1 MIAHMK
7 IISCHIENFG
17 KLSDYDVHFEKG
29 CNVICQ
35 RNGWGKSTLMAF
47 LRVMLYGFVNE
58 SKRSE
63 LENERKR
70 YKPWQGGAY
79 GGNLTF
85 EAGGKTYR
93 CYRVFGDKEKDDQFR
108 LLDDATNLETD
119 DFSERLGEELFQI
132 DQDSFLKSACIG
144 QMKSDVRFVEATGS
158 MSAKLGDL
166 MEEAGDISQF
176 EAVDKK
182 LTDLLNQMSPRRATG
197 SLYKQKKEIEEYSF
211 QITKKGKIEQ
221 TIADIRKKRQE
232 EAELKER
239 LGAERDQV
247 NAKQK
252 QLVLQEKRKRYQAL
266 IAERDQKQ
274 EEYES
279 QRERLPKVLP
289 EENELER
296 KIKMAAEMEENHS
309 AMEIYALSA
318 EEEQSLKGYEDKFSI
333 RRRGSQLPADE
344 VSGSSPSECRPPE
357 REEIDQI
364 RDTIQKWRNNQG
376 ELNDLRL
383 PDEDRRKL
391 EAYRSRFSDGSPKE
405 DELERL
411 IRGWE
416 KRNQKKE
423 ALATKKASLNM
434 AKMVAQQAKEAALR
448 DAALRDAAARAEA
461 EAARAEAEAAARRS
475 GSVGGMILLVMGL
488 FMALAGILLFI
499 TDHRGFGIA
508 GMVLGVM
515 LAGLAVVYGMRRQ
528 GRKKAKAAS
537 YKTEK
542 SSPIDSQDDFDD
554 MDEEA
559 LSEEDEAVLCSEYE
573 IREDGAVYDLERES
587 AEDEAVLSLEQ
598 EIREDEELIHKTETE
613 VRRYLEVY
621 KIEWEEYRISDELHH
636 LKNAVREYQS
646 ILAREER
653 YRQQEKE
660 CNNDELQRQI
670 EEFLGRYD
678 APEAIAAGEYG
689 ELLQR
694 LIGDAEKYQK
704 LKEKRDHYT
713 RRVRGYEQQREEL
726 HSFMEQMS
734 LEPEDDLYEQL
745 LELLKHL
752 RICLEKRQQLQ
763 SAERALEEYKDKE
776 DNRAF
781 LSEPAEEVPETAEQL
796 YERQNEIS
804 RQMERVQS
812 NIHAYHIQLEE
823 NEEKIEQ
830 INEQELLLEELKEIY
845 DADLT
850 KYHHLVKTQEYLKI
864 AKERLTEKYMA
875 PLSNGFRKYYGILTG
890 EEAGRYRLDAN
901 AHLTIEEQ
909 GLPRLPELLSA
920 GYRDIAGLCM
930 RMALIDAMYQN
941 DAPFIL
947 MDDSFVN
954 YDEQNLRGG
963 IEFLKK
969 ASERY
974 QIIYFTCRS
983 SIPY

>member
-17 KLSDYDVHFEKG
+17 KLSDYDYHFEKG

-93 CYRVFGDKEKDDQFR
+93 CYRIFGDKEKDDQFR
-108 LLDDATNLETD
+108 LVDDATNLETD

-158 MSAKLGDL
+158 MGAKLGDL
-166 MEEAGDISQF
+166 MEETGDISQF

-221 TIADIRKKRQE
+221 TIADIRMKRQE
-232 EAELKER
+232 ETELKER

-274 EEYES
+274 GEYES
-279 QRERLPKVLP
+279 QRKQLPKELP

-318 EEEQSLKGYEDKFSI
+318 EEEQSMKGYEDKFSI
-333 RRRGSQLPADE
+333 RQRGSQLPADE

-357 REEIDQI
+357 KEEIDRI
-364 RDTIQKWRNNQG
+364 RDAIQKWREHQG
-376 ELNDLRL
+376 KLNELRV

-391 EAYRSRFSDGSPKE
+391 AAYRSRFSDAPPKE

-434 AKMVAQQAKEAALR
+434 AKMMAQQAKEAAFR
-448 DAALRDAAARAEA
+448 EEA
-461 EAARAEAEAAARRS
+461 AARAEAEAAARKS
-475 GSVGGMILLVMGL
+475 GNAGGMILLIIGL

-499 TDHRGFGIA
+499 TYNKVMGIA

-515 LAGLAVVYGMRRQ
+515 IAGLAVVYGMRGQ
-528 GRKKAKAAS
+528 GRKKAKAALH
-537 YKTEK
+537 KTGA

-559 LSEEDEAVLCSEYE
+559 LSEEDEAVLN
-573 IREDGAVYDLERES
+573 
-587 AEDEAVLSLEQ
+587 LEQ
-598 EIREDEELIHKTETE
+598 EIREDDDFIYKTEAE
-613 VRRYLEVY
+613 IRRYLEVY
-621 KIEWEEYRISDELHH
+621 KIEWEEYRISDELHQ

-653 YRQQEKE
+653 YRQQEKQ

-678 APEAIAAGEYG
+678 TPEVIAAGEYG

-694 LIGDAEKYQK
+694 LIGDVERYQK

-713 RRVRGYEQQREEL
+713 RRIRVYEQQREEL

-745 LELLKHL
+745 LELQKHL
-752 RICLEKRQQLQ
+752 RICLDKRQQLQ
-763 SAERALEEYKDKE
+763 SAERALEEYKDQE
-776 DNRAF
+776 DSRTF
-781 LSEPAEEVPETAEQL
+781 LSEPEEVPETAEQL

-845 DADLT
+845 DADLK

-875 PLSNGFRKYYGILTG
+875 PLSGGFRKYYGILTG

-909 GLPRLPELLSA
+909 GLPRQPELLSA

-947 MDDSFVN
+947 MDDPFVN

-963 IEFLKK
+963 MEFLKK

-974 QIIYFTCRS
+974 QIIYFTCRQS
-983 SIPY
+983 TP

>member
-1 MIAHMK
+1 MIAYME

-17 KLSDYDVHFEKG
+17 KLSDCDYHFEKG
-29 CNVICQ
+29 CNVIRQ

-108 LLDDATNLETD
+108 LVDDVTNLETD

-144 QMKSDVRFVEATGS
+144 QMRSDVRFVEATGS

-166 MEEAGDISQF
+166 MEETGDISQF

-211 QITKKGKIEQ
+211 QITKQGKIEQ

-232 EAELKER
+232 ETELKER
-239 LGAERDQV
+239 LGVERDQI

-266 IAERDQKQ
+266 LGERDQKQ
-274 EEYES
+274 GEYES
-279 QRERLPKVLP
+279 QRKQLPKELP

-296 KIKMAAEMEENHS
+296 RIKTAAEMEENHS

-318 EEEQSLKGYEDKFSI
+318 EEEQSLKGYEDKFRI
-333 RRRGSQLPADE
+333 RQSGSSLPDDD
-344 VSGSSPSECRPPE
+344 VSGSSPSDCCPPE
-357 REEIDQI
+357 RGEIAQI
-364 RDTIQKWRNNQG
+364 RGAIQKWRDHQG
-376 ELNDLRL
+376 KLNELRL

-391 EAYRSRFSDGSPKE
+391 AAYRSRFSDASPKE

-411 IRGWE
+411 IRSWE

-434 AKMVAQQAKEAALR
+434 AKMMAQQAKET
-448 DAALRDAAARAEA
+448 ALRDAAARAEA
-461 EAARAEAEAAARRS
+461 EAARAEAEAAARKS

-488 FMALAGILLFI
+488 FVALAGLLLFI
-499 TDHRGFGIA
+499 TYNKVIGIT

-515 LAGLAVVYGMRRQ
+515 IAGLAVVFGLRGQ
-528 GRKKAKAAS
+528 GRKNVRTVS
-537 YKTEK
+537 YKTGA
-542 SSPIDSQDDFDD
+542 SSPTESKDGFDD
-554 MDEEA
+554 MDEDV
-559 LSEEDEAVLCSEYE
+559 LGWEDEAVLCAEYE

-598 EIREDEELIHKTETE
+598 EIREDDDFIHKTEVE
-613 VRRYLEVY
+613 IRRYLEVY
-621 KIEWEEYRISDELHH
+621 KIEWEEYRISDELHQ

-678 APEAIAAGEYG
+678 APEVIAAGEYG

-694 LIGDAEKYQK
+694 LIGDVEKYQK

-713 RRVRGYEQQREEL
+713 RRVRVYEQQREEL

-745 LELLKHL
+745 LELQKHL
-752 RICLEKRQQLQ
+752 RICLDKRQQLQ

-776 DNRAF
+776 GSMAL
-781 LSEPAEEVPETAEQL
+781 LSEPAEDVPETAEQL

-804 RQMERVQS
+804 SQLERVQS

-845 DADLT
+845 DTDLK

-901 AHLTIEEQ
+901 AHLSIEEQ

-947 MDDSFVN
+947 MDDPFVN

-963 IEFLKK
+963 MEFLKK

-974 QIIYFTCRS
+974 QIIYFTCRQS
-983 SIPY
+983 TPY

>member
-17 KLSDYDVHFEKG
+17 KLSDYDYHFEKG

-93 CYRVFGDKEKDDQFR
+93 CYRIFGDKEKDDQFR
-108 LLDDATNLETD
+108 LVDDVTNLETD

-144 QMKSDVRFVEATGS
+144 QMRSDVRFVEATGS
-158 MSAKLGDL
+158 MGAKLGDL
-166 MEEAGDISQF
+166 MEETGDISQF

-232 EAELKER
+232 ETELKER

-279 QRERLPKVLP
+279 QRKQLPKELP

-296 KIKMAAEMEENHS
+296 KIKTAAEMEENHS

-318 EEEQSLKGYEDKFSI
+318 EEEQKLKDYEDKFGI
-333 RRRGSQLPADE
+333 RQRGSQLPADDI
-344 VSGSSPSECRPPE
+344 SGSSPSECRPPE
-357 REEIDQI
+357 KEEIDRI
-364 RDTIQKWRNNQG
+364 RDAIQKWREHQG
-376 ELNDLRL
+376 KLNELRV

-391 EAYRSRFSDGSPKE
+391 AAYRSRFSDASPKE

-434 AKMVAQQAKEAALR
+434 AKMMAQQAKEAASR
-448 DAALRDAAARAEA
+448 EEA
-461 EAARAEAEAAARRS
+461 AARAEAEAAARKS

-499 TDHRGFGIA
+499 AYHKVMGIA

-515 LAGLAVVYGMRRQ
+515 IAGLAVVYGMRRQ
-528 GRKKAKAAS
+528 GRKDVRAAS
-537 YKTEK
+537 YKTGE

-559 LSEEDEAVLCSEYE
+559 LSEEDEAVLN
-573 IREDGAVYDLERES
+573 
-587 AEDEAVLSLEQ
+587 LEQ
-598 EIREDEELIHKTETE
+598 EIREDDDFIYKTEAE

-621 KIEWEEYRISDELHH
+621 KIEWEEYRISDELHQ

-678 APEAIAAGEYG
+678 TQEVIAAGEYG

-694 LIGDAEKYQK
+694 LIGDVERYQK

-713 RRVRGYEQQREEL
+713 RRIRVYEQQSEEL

-745 LELLKHL
+745 LELQKHL
-752 RICLEKRQQLQ
+752 RICLDKRQQLQ
-763 SAERALEEYKDKE
+763 SAERALEEYKDQE
-776 DNRAF
+776 DSRVF
-781 LSEPAEEVPETAEQL
+781 LGEPAEEVSETAEQL

-845 DADLT
+845 DADLK
-850 KYHHLVKTQEYLKI
+850 KYHHLLKTQEYLKI

-875 PLSNGFRKYYGILTG
+875 PLSGGFRKYYGILTG

-947 MDDSFVN
+947 MDDPFVN

-963 IEFLKK
+963 MEFLKK

-974 QIIYFTCRS
+974 QIIYFTCRPS
-983 SIPY
+983 SPY

>member
-1 MIAHMK
+1 MK

-17 KLSDYDVHFEKG
+17 KLSDYDFHFEKG

-70 YKPWQGGAY
+70 YKPWQGGVY

-93 CYRVFGDKEKDDQFR
+93 CYRIFGDKEKDDQFR
-108 LLDDATNLETD
+108 LVDDATNLETD

-166 MEEAGDISQF
+166 MEETGDISQF

-232 EAELKER
+232 EAELKEH

-279 QRERLPKVLP
+279 QRKQLPKELP

-318 EEEQSLKGYEDKFSI
+318 EQEQSLKGYEDKFSI
-333 RRRGSQLPADE
+333 RQRGSHLPADE

-364 RDTIQKWRNNQG
+364 RDAIQKWRDNQG
-376 ELNDLRL
+376 ELNDLRV
-383 PDEDRRKL
+383 PDEDCRKL
-391 EAYRSRFSDGSPKE
+391 AAYRSRFSDAPPKE
-405 DELERL
+405 EELERL

-434 AKMVAQQAKEAALR
+434 AKMMAQQAKEAASR
-448 DAALRDAAARAEA
+448 EA
-461 EAARAEAEAAARRS
+461 VAARAEAEAAARQS

-499 TDHRGFGIA
+499 TYNKVIGIA

-515 LAGLAVVYGMRRQ
+515 IAGLAVVYGMRRQ

-537 YKTEK
+537 YKTEA
-542 SSPIDSQDDFDD
+542 SLPIDSQDDFDN
-554 MDEEA
+554 MDEEV
-559 LSEEDEAVLCSEYE
+559 LSE
-573 IREDGAVYDLERES
+573 
-587 AEDEAVLSLEQ
+587 EDEAVLSLEQ
-598 EIREDEELIHKTETE
+598 EIWEDDDFIHKTEAD
-613 VRRYLEVY
+613 VRCYLEIY
-621 KIEWEEYRISDELHH
+621 KIEWEEYRISDELHQ
-636 LKNAVREYQS
+636 LKNAVREYQN
-646 ILAREER
+646 ILAKEER

-660 CNNDELQRQI
+660 CNNNELQRQI

-678 APEAIAAGEYG
+678 TPEVIAAGEYG

-694 LIGDAEKYQK
+694 LIGDVEKYQE

-713 RRVRGYEQQREEL
+713 RRIRVYEQQREEL

-734 LEPEDDLYEQL
+734 LEPEDDLHEQL
-745 LELLKHL
+745 LELQKHL
-752 RICLEKRQQLQ
+752 RICIDKHQQLQ
-763 SAERALEEYKDKE
+763 SAERTLEEYTDKE
-776 DNRAF
+776 GGKVF
-781 LSEPAEEVPETAEQL
+781 LSETEVEVLETAEQL

-804 RQMERVQS
+804 RQMERVQG

-845 DADLT
+845 DADLK

-890 EEAGRYRLDAN
+890 DEAGRYRLDAN
-901 AHLTIEEQ
+901 AHLTIEEE
-909 GLPRLPELLSA
+909 GLPRQPELLSA

-947 MDDSFVN
+947 MDDPFVN

-963 IEFLKK
+963 MEFLKK

-974 QIIYFTCRS
+974 QIIYFTCRQS
-983 SIPY
+983 PPF

>member
-17 KLSDYDVHFEKG
+17 KISDYDYHFEKG

-70 YKPWQGGAY
+70 YKPWQGGVY

-108 LLDDATNLETD
+108 LVDDATNLETD
-119 DFSERLGEELFQI
+119 DFSEKLGEELFQI

-197 SLYKQKKEIEEYSF
+197 SLYKQKKELEEYSF

-274 EEYES
+274 GEYENRRK
-279 QRERLPKVLP
+279 QLPKELP

-296 KIKMAAEMEENHS
+296 KIKTAAEMEENHS

-318 EEEQSLKGYEDKFSI
+318 GEEQSLKGYEDKFRI
-333 RRRGSQLPADE
+333 RQRGSHLPADE
-344 VSGSSPSECRPPE
+344 VSDSSLSECRPPE

-364 RDTIQKWRNNQG
+364 RDAIQKWRDSQG
-376 ELNDLRL
+376 KLNELRV
-383 PDEDRRKL
+383 PDEDYRKL
-391 EAYRSRFSDGSPKE
+391 AAYRSRFSDVPPKE
-405 DELERL
+405 EELERL

-416 KRNQKKE
+416 KRNLKKE

-434 AKMVAQQAKEAALR
+434 AKMMAQQAKEAASR
-448 DAALRDAAARAEA
+448 EAA
-461 EAARAEAEAAARRS
+461 AARAEAEAAARKS
-475 GSVGGMILLVMGL
+475 GSIGGTILLVMGL
-488 FMALAGILLFI
+488 FIAFAGILLFI
-499 TDHRGFGIA
+499 TYHKLIGIA
-508 GMVLGVM
+508 GMVLGIM
-515 LAGLAVVYGMRRQ
+515 IAGLAVVYGMRRKGQ
-528 GRKKAKAAS
+528 KIAKAAS
-537 YKTEK
+537 YKTEASLSIVGK
-542 SSPIDSQDDFDD
+542 DDFDD

-559 LSEEDEAVLCSEYE
+559 PSE
-573 IREDGAVYDLERES
+573 
-587 AEDEAVLSLEQ
+587 EDEAVLSLEQ
-598 EIREDEELIHKTETE
+598 EIREDDDFIHETEAE

-621 KIEWEEYRISDELHH
+621 KIEWEEYRISDELHQ
-636 LKNAVREYQS
+636 LRNAVREYHS
-646 ILAREER
+646 ILTREER

-660 CNNDELQRQI
+660 CNNDELQQQI

-678 APEAIAAGEYG
+678 TPEVIAASEYG

-694 LIGDAEKYQK
+694 LIGDVEKYQK
-704 LKEKRDHYT
+704 LKEKREHYT
-713 RRVRGYEQQREEL
+713 RRIRVYEQQREEL

-745 LELLKHL
+745 LELQKHL
-752 RICLEKRQQLQ
+752 RICIDKRQQLQ
-763 SAERALEEYKDKE
+763 SAERALEEYTDKE
-776 DNRAF
+776 DSKIF
-781 LSEPAEEVPETAEQL
+781 LSESEDEVPETAEQL

-804 RQMERVQS
+804 RQMERVQG

-830 INEQELLLEELKEIY
+830 INEQELLLEELREAYETDLKKY
-845 DADLT
+845 D
-850 KYHHLVKTQEYLKI
+850 HLVKTQKYLNI

-901 AHLTIEEQ
+901 AHLSIEEQ
-909 GLPRLPELLSA
+909 GLPRQPELLSA

-930 RMALIDAMYQN
+930 RMALIDAMYQS

-947 MDDSFVN
+947 MDDPFVN

-963 IEFLKK
+963 MEFLKK

-974 QIIYFTCRS
+974 QIIYFTCRPS
-983 SIPY
+983 TPD

>member
-35 RNGWGKSTLMAF
+35 RNGWGKSTLVAF

-108 LLDDATNLETD
+108 LVDDATNLETD

-144 QMKSDVRFVEATGS
+144 QMRSDVRFVEATGS

-166 MEEAGDISQF
+166 MEETGDISQF
-176 EAVDKK
+176 EAVNKK

-221 TIADIRKKRQE
+221 AIADIRKKRQE

-279 QRERLPKVLP
+279 QRERLPKEFP
-289 EENELER
+289 EKNELER

-318 EEEQSLKGYEDKFSI
+318 EEEQKLKDYEDKFRI
-333 RRRGSQLPADE
+333 RRRGSQLSADE
-344 VSGSSPSECRPPE
+344 VSGSSPSECCPPE
-357 REEIDQI
+357 REEIAQI
-364 RDTIQKWRNNQG
+364 RGAIQKWRDHQG
-376 ELNDLRL
+376 KLNELRL
-383 PDEDRRKL
+383 PDEDCRRL
-391 EAYRSRFSDGSPKE
+391 AAYRSRFSDAPPKE

-434 AKMVAQQAKEAALR
+434 AKMVAQQAKEAAFR
-448 DAALRDAAARAEA
+448 EEA
-461 EAARAEAEAAARRS
+461 AARAEAEAAARKS
-475 GSVGGMILLVMGL
+475 GNAGGMILLVMGL

-499 TDHRGFGIA
+499 AYNKVFGIA

-515 LAGLAVVYGMRRQ
+515 IAGLAVVYGMRGQ
-528 GRKKAKAAS
+528 GRKNVRAAS
-537 YKTEK
+537 HKTGT
-542 SSPIDSQDDFDD
+542 SLPIDSNDDFDD
-554 MDEEA
+554 MDEDA
-559 LSEEDEAVLCSEYE
+559 LSEEEEA
-573 IREDGAVYDLERES
+573 A
-587 AEDEAVLSLEQ
+587 LSLEQ
-598 EIREDEELIHKTETE
+598 EIREDDDFIHETEAE
-613 VRRYLEVY
+613 VRRYLEIY
-621 KIEWEEYRISDELHH
+621 KIEWEEYRISDELHQ

-653 YRQQEKE
+653 YRQQEKA
-660 CNNDELQRQI
+660 CNNDERQRQI

-678 APEAIAAGEYG
+678 APEVIAAGEYG

-694 LIGDAEKYQK
+694 LIGDVEKYQE
-704 LKEKRDHYT
+704 LNEKREHYT
-713 RRVRGYEQQREEL
+713 RRVRVYEQQREEL

-745 LELLKHL
+745 LELQKHL

-776 DNRAF
+776 DNRTF

-845 DADLT
+845 EADLK
-850 KYHHLVKTQEYLKI
+850 KYDHLVKTQKYLKI

-947 MDDSFVN
+947 MDDPFAGSYTHLPLPTNSVV
-954 YDEQNLRGG
+954 
-963 IEFLKK
+963 
-969 ASERY
+969 
-974 QIIYFTCRS
+974 
-983 SIPY
+983 

>member
-1 MIAHMK
+1 MNVRMQDKRRELIAHMK

-17 KLSDYDVHFEKG
+17 KLSDYDFHFEEG

-47 LRVMLYGFVNE
+47 LRVMLYGFANE

-70 YKPWQGGAY
+70 YKPWQGGVY

-85 EAGGKTYR
+85 EAGGKRYR

-108 LLDDATNLETD
+108 LLEDATNLETH
-119 DFSERLGEELFQI
+119 DFSEKLGEELFQI

-166 MEEAGDISQF
+166 MEETGDISQF

-197 SLYKQKKEIEEYSF
+197 SLYKQKKELEEYSF

-247 NAKQK
+247 NEKQK

-266 IAERDQKQ
+266 LAERDQKQ

-279 QRERLPKVLP
+279 QRKQLPKELP

-296 KIKMAAEMEENHS
+296 KIKTAAEMEENHS
-309 AMEIYALSA
+309 AMEIYVLSV
-318 EEEQSLKGYEDKFSI
+318 EEEQKLKAYEDKFSI
-333 RRRGSQLPADE
+333 RQWGSYLPDHD

-364 RDTIQKWRNNQG
+364 RGAIQKWRNNQG
-376 ELNDLRL
+376 KLNELRV
-383 PDEDRRKL
+383 PDEDCRKL
-391 EAYRSRFSDGSPKE
+391 AAYRSRFADALPKE
-405 DELERL
+405 EELERL
-411 IRGWE
+411 IRSWE

-434 AKMVAQQAKEAALR
+434 AKMMAQQAKEAAFR
-448 DAALRDAAARAEA
+448 EAAAARAE
-461 EAARAEAEAAARRS
+461 EEAAARKS
-475 GSVGGMILLVMGL
+475 GNAGGMILLVMGL
-488 FMALAGILLFI
+488 FMVLAGILLFI
-499 TDHRGFGIA
+499 TYHRGIGIA

-515 LAGLAVVYGMRRQ
+515 IAGLAAVYGMRKKEQ
-528 GRKKAKAAS
+528 KKAKAVSHKTGAS
-537 YKTEK
+537 
-542 SSPIDSQDDFDD
+542 SLIDGKDNFDN

-559 LSEEDEAVLCSEYE
+559 LS
-573 IREDGAVYDLERES
+573 G
-587 AEDEAVLSLEQ
+587 EDEAVLSLEQ
-598 EIREDEELIHKTETE
+598 EIREDDDFIHKTEAE
-613 VRRYLEVY
+613 VRCYLEIH
-621 KIEWEEYRISDELHH
+621 KMEWEEYRISDELHQ
-636 LKNAVREYQS
+636 LKNAVCEYHG

-653 YRQQEKE
+653 YRQQERE
-660 CNNDELQRQI
+660 CRNDELRRQI

-678 APEAIAAGEYG
+678 TTEVIATGEYG

-694 LIGDAEKYQK
+694 LIGDVENYQK

-713 RRVRGYEQQREEL
+713 RRIRVYEQQREEL

-745 LELLKHL
+745 LELQKHL
-752 RICLEKRQQLQ
+752 RICIEKHQQLQ
-763 SAERALEEYKDKE
+763 SAERALEEYKDNE
-776 DNRAF
+776 DSKVF
-781 LSEPAEEVPETAEQL
+781 LNEPGEEVSETAEQL

-830 INEQELLLEELKEIY
+830 INEQELLFEELKEIY
-845 DADLT
+845 EADLK
-850 KYHHLVKTQEYLKI
+850 KYDHLVKTQKYLKI

-875 PLSNGFRKYYGILTG
+875 PLLNGFRKYYGILTG
-890 EEAGRYRLDAN
+890 EEAGSYRLDAN

-909 GLPRLPELLSA
+909 GFPRLPELLST

-930 RMALIDAMYQN
+930 RMALIDAMYQS

-947 MDDSFVN
+947 MDDPFVN

-963 IEFLKK
+963 MDFLKK
-969 ASERY
+969 ASESY
-974 QIIYFTCRS
+974 QIVYFTCRRS
-983 SIPY
+983 TPY

>member
-7 IISCHIENFG
+7 LISCHIENFG
-17 KLSDYDVHFEKG
+17 KLSGYDFHFEKG

-70 YKPWQGGAY
+70 YKPWQGGVY

-119 DFSERLGEELFQI
+119 DFSEKLGEELFQI

-144 QMKSDVRFVEATGS
+144 QMKSDVRFVEATGN

-166 MEEAGDISQF
+166 LEETGDISQF

-197 SLYKQKKEIEEYSF
+197 SLYKQKKELEEYSF

-266 IAERDQKQ
+266 TAERDQKQ

-279 QRERLPKVLP
+279 QRKHLPKELP

-296 KIKMAAEMEENHS
+296 KIKAAAEMEENHS

-333 RRRGSQLPADE
+333 RQRESHLPDHD
-344 VSGSSPSECRPPE
+344 VSDSSPSECRPPE

-364 RDTIQKWRNNQG
+364 RGAIQKWRDNQG
-376 ELNDLRL
+376 KLNELRV
-383 PDEDRRKL
+383 PDEDCRKL
-391 EAYRSRFSDGSPKE
+391 AAYRDRFSDALPKE
-405 DELERL
+405 EELERL
-411 IRGWE
+411 IRDWE
-416 KRNQKKE
+416 RRNQKKE

-434 AKMVAQQAKEAALR
+434 AKMMAQQAKEAASR
-448 DAALRDAAARAEA
+448 EAAVRAEAAREAASREAAARA
-461 EAARAEAEAAARRS
+461 EAARAEAEAAARKS
-475 GSVGGMILLVMGL
+475 GNVGGKMLLLAAVLME
-488 FMALAGILLFI
+488 LAGIFLLVVYNKVI
-499 TDHRGFGIA
+499 GIA
-508 GMVLGVM
+508 GMLLGILIM
-515 LAGLAVVYGMRRQ
+515 GMAVVYGMRRQ
-528 GRKKAKAAS
+528 GQKKTKPAS
-537 YKTEK
+537 YEMESSLPRDSKDDFSVK
-542 SSPIDSQDDFDD
+542 GASSPIDSKDDPAV
-554 MDEEA
+554 MDEDA
-559 LSEEDEAVLCSEYE
+559 LSE
-573 IREDGAVYDLERES
+573 
-587 AEDEAVLSLEQ
+587 EDEAVLSLEQ
-598 EIREDEELIHKTETE
+598 EIREDADFIHETEAE
-613 VRRYLEVY
+613 VRRYLEVH
-621 KIEWEEYRISDELHH
+621 KIEWEEYRISDELHQ
-636 LKNAVREYQS
+636 LKNIVREYQS

-660 CNNDELQRQI
+660 CGNDELQRQI

-678 APEAIAAGEYG
+678 APEVIAAGEYG

-694 LIGDAEKYQK
+694 LIGDVEKYQK
-704 LKEKRDHYT
+704 LKEKRGHYT
-713 RRVRGYEQQREEL
+713 RRIKIYEQQREAL
-726 HSFMEQMS
+726 HSYMEQMS

-745 LELLKHL
+745 LELQKHL
-752 RICLEKRQQLQ
+752 RICIDKRQQLQ
-763 SAERALEEYKDKE
+763 SAERALEQYTDKE
-776 DNRAF
+776 DSKVF
-781 LSEPAEEVPETAEQL
+781 LSEPEEEISETAEQL

-845 DADLT
+845 ETGLK
-850 KYHHLVKTQEYLKI
+850 KYEHLLKTQKYLNI
-864 AKERLTEKYMA
+864 AKERLTEKYMS
-875 PLSNGFRKYYGILTG
+875 PLLNGFRKYYGILTG

-930 RMALIDAMYQN
+930 RMALIDAMYQG

-947 MDDSFVN
+947 MDDPFVN
-954 YDEQNLRGG
+954 YDEKNLQGG
-963 IEFLKK
+963 MEFLKRV
-969 ASERY
+969 SEKY
-974 QIIYFTCRS
+974 QIIYFSCRQKL
-983 SIPY
+983 

>member
-1 MIAHMK
+1 MNVRIQDKRREMIAHMK

-17 KLSDYDVHFEKG
+17 KLSDYDYHFEKG

-108 LLDDATNLETD
+108 LVDDATNLETD

-144 QMKSDVRFVEATGS
+144 QMRSDVRFVEATGS

-166 MEEAGDISQF
+166 MEETGDISQF

-221 TIADIRKKRQE
+221 TIADIRMKRQE
-232 EAELKER
+232 ETELKER

-247 NAKQK
+247 NEKQK

-266 IAERDQKQ
+266 IAECDQKQ

-279 QRERLPKVLP
+279 QRKQLPKELP

-318 EEEQSLKGYEDKFSI
+318 EEEQKLKDYEDKFRV
-333 RRRGSQLPADE
+333 RRRGSQLSADE

-357 REEIDQI
+357 KEEIDRI
-364 RDTIQKWRNNQG
+364 RGAIQKWRDHQG
-376 ELNDLRL
+376 KLNELRL

-391 EAYRSRFSDGSPKE
+391 AAYRSRFSDGSPKE
-405 DELERL
+405 EELERL

-434 AKMVAQQAKEAALR
+434 AKMMAQQAKEAAFR
-448 DAALRDAAARAEA
+448 EEA
-461 EAARAEAEAAARRS
+461 AARAEAEAAARKS
-475 GSVGGMILLVMGL
+475 GNAGGMIMLLMGL
-488 FMALAGILLFI
+488 FITLAGILLFI
-499 TDHRGFGIA
+499 AYHKVIGIA

-515 LAGLAVVYGMRRQ
+515 IAGLAVVYGMRRQ
-528 GRKKAKAAS
+528 GRKDVRAAS
-537 YKTEK
+537 YKTGE
-542 SSPIDSQDDFDD
+542 SLPIDSQDDFDD

-559 LSEEDEAVLCSEYE
+559 LSEEDEAVLN
-573 IREDGAVYDLERES
+573 
-587 AEDEAVLSLEQ
+587 LEQ
-598 EIREDEELIHKTETE
+598 EIREDDDFIHETEAE

-621 KIEWEEYRISDELHH
+621 KIEWEEYRISDELHQ

-653 YRQQEKE
+653 YRQQEKQ

-678 APEAIAAGEYG
+678 ALETIGAGEYG

-694 LIGDAEKYQK
+694 LIGDVERYQK
-704 LKEKRDHYT
+704 LKEKREHYT
-713 RRVRGYEQQREEL
+713 RRVRVYEQQREEL

-745 LELLKHL
+745 LELQKHL

-763 SAERALEEYKDKE
+763 SAERALEEYKDQE
-776 DNRAF
+776 DSRAF
-781 LSEPAEEVPETAEQL
+781 LSEPEEEVSETAEQL

-845 DADLT
+845 DADLK

-875 PLSNGFRKYYGILTG
+875 PLSGGFRKYYGILTG

-901 AHLTIEEQ
+901 AHLSIEEQ

-947 MDDSFVN
+947 MDDPFVN

-963 IEFLKK
+963 MEFLKK

-974 QIIYFTCRS
+974 QIIYFTCRQS
-983 SIPY
+983 TP